1 MAADVLLV
9 EDHQVVRDGIRAI
22 LDRAEDFR
30 VVGAVDTGAEA
41 VQFCRQTTPQLIL
54 MDLSLPGLNGIEATA
69 EILRHNPACKVV
81 VLSMYDD
88 ENSVV
93 NAIRAGAR
101 GFVLKKASQG
111 DLLEALR
118 AVASGS
124 SYLSPEVSERLVHRM
139 QSPDPTGTADA
150 PEIQRL
156 SPREVQ
162 VLRLVGEGK
171 SSREIAELLQLEV
184 ETIRSYR
191 KSLMKKLAAKN
202 ATHLTHIA
210 LKAGLISVGA
220 ASGRT

>member
-1 MAADVLLV
+1 MPIDVLLV

-22 LDRAEDFR
+22 LERSDDFR
-30 VVGAVDTGAEA
+30 VVGAVDSGAEA
-41 VQFCRQTTPQLIL
+41 VQFCRKTPPALVL
-54 MDLSLPGLNGIEATA
+54 MDLSLPGLNGIDATS
-69 EILRHNPACKVV
+69 EILRHDSNCRIV

-93 NAIRAGAR
+93 NAIRAGAK

-111 DLLEALR
+111 DLMEALR
-118 AVASGS
+118 AVAAGN

-139 QSPDPTGTADA
+139 QSPDPLGTQEA
-150 PEIQRL
+150 PELDRL

-171 SSREIAELLQLEV
+171 SSREIASLLGLEV

-191 KSLMKKLAAKN
+191 KSLMKKLGAKN
-202 ATHLTHIA
+202 ATRLTHIA
-210 LKAGLISVGA
+210 LKAGLIAVGA
-220 ASGRT
+220 GTR

>member
-1 MAADVLLV
+1 MPVDVLLV

-22 LDRAEDFR
+22 LDRAEEFR
-30 VVGAVDTGAEA
+30 VVGAVASGGEA
-41 VQFCRQTTPQLIL
+41 VRFCLAHAPDLVL
-54 MDLSLPGLNGIEATA
+54 MDLSLPGLNGIDATM
-69 EILRHNPACKVV
+69 EILRHHPECRVV

-101 GFVLKKASQG
+101 GFVLKKASQL

-118 AVASGS
+118 AVAAGG

-139 QSPDPTGTADA
+139 QAQDRGELGQPL
-150 PEIQRL
+150 ELQRL

-162 VLRLVGEGK
+162 VLRLVGEAK
-171 SSREIAELLQLEV
+171 SSREIADLLMLEV

-191 KSLMKKLAAKN
+191 KSLMKKLGARNAAQ
-202 ATHLTHIA
+202 LTRIA
-210 LKAGLISVGA
+210 LEAGLISVRA
-220 ASGRT
+220 ASGGR

>member
-1 MAADVLLV
+1 MPVDVLLV

-22 LDRAEDFR
+22 LDRAAEFR
-30 VVGAVDTGAEA
+30 VVGAVDSGSEA
-41 VQFCRQTTPQLIL
+41 VQFCRRQPPHLVL
-54 MDLSLPGLNGIEATA
+54 MDLSLPGLSGIDATA
-69 EILRHNPACKVV
+69 EILRFHPECRVV

-93 NAIRAGAR
+93 NAIRAGAK
-101 GFVLKKASQG
+101 GFVLKKASQL

-118 AVASGS
+118 VVAAGS

-139 QSPDPTGTADA
+139 QSPTPLGAGEA
-150 PEIQRL
+150 AEIQRL

-171 SSREIAELLQLEV
+171 SSREIADLLNLEV

-191 KSLMKKLAAKN
+191 KSMMKKLGAKN
-202 ATHLTHIA
+202 ATQLTHIA

-220 ASGRT
+220 GTQR

>member
-1 MAADVLLV
+1 MPVDVLLV

-22 LDRAEDFR
+22 LDRATEFR
-30 VVGAVDTGAEA
+30 VVGAVASGAEA
-41 VQFCRQTTPQLIL
+41 VQFCRREPPHLVL
-54 MDLSLPGLNGIEATA
+54 MDLSLPGLSGIDATA
-69 EILRHNPACKVV
+69 EILRIHPECRVV

-93 NAIRAGAR
+93 NAIRAGAK
-101 GFVLKKASQG
+101 GFVLKKASHL

-118 AVASGS
+118 TVAGGS

-139 QSPDPTGTADA
+139 QSADPHGTSEA

-162 VLRLVGEGK
+162 VLRLVGEAK

-191 KSLMKKLAAKN
+191 KSLMKKLGARN
-202 ATHLTHIA
+202 ATQLTHIA

-220 ASGRT
+220 GTQR